1 MAGSIRRAA
10 DLAGCAMRASLLVP
24 SAVLLAA
31 TATGAAPAKA
41 DPLVHTYSIVARDPA
56 TGEMGVAV
64 QSHWFSVGSIV
75 TWGEAGV
82 GVVATQ
88 SLVEPAYGPK
98 GLELMRQGV
107 PAPKALERLVAEDAG
122 RNGRQVAMLD
132 ATGAVSAYTGPGA
145 IAAAGHHVGAQY
157 STQANMM
164 GKPTVWPAMA
174 KAFEAATGS
183 LADRLIA
190 ALEAAEREGGDIRG
204 RQSAAILI
212 VKAKGSGRPWAGAD
226 RVFDLRVEDH
236 PQPVEELK
244 RLVRLQKAYQR
255 ANRGDELMTE
265 KKVDEALKEYAAAA
279 KIAPEI
285 VELPFWEAVTLASV
299 GKEAEAAPIFK
310 AVFAKEPIWAEL
322 LERLPAAGLFPDDQ
336 PLIGRIKALRPAPA
350 R

>member
-1 MAGSIRRAA
+1 MHAFTECA
-10 DLAGCAMRASLLVP
+10 DATVADP
-24 SAVLLAA
+24 AA
-31 TATGAAPAKA
+31 T
-41 DPLVHTYSIVARDPA
+41 
-56 TGEMGVAV
+56 
-64 QSHWFSVGSIV
+64 
-75 TWGEAGV
+75 
-82 GVVATQ
+82 
-88 SLVEPAYGPK
+88 
-98 GLELMRQGV
+98 
-107 PAPKALERLVAEDAG
+107 
-122 RNGRQVAMLD
+122 
-132 ATGAVSAYTGPGA
+132 
-145 IAAAGHHVGAQY
+145 GHHVGVQY

-212 VKAKGSGRPWAGAD
+212 VKAKGSGKPWAGAD

-236 PQPVEELK
+236 PKPVEELK

-279 KIAPEI
+279 QIAPEI

-310 AVFAKEPIWAEL
+310 AVSRTAAPIRSGNAGRGRPTRPRSP
-322 LERLPAAGLFPDDQ
+322 RLPDAMSARAPCCPMPPWSL
-336 PLIGRIKALRPAPA
+336 PAT
-350 R
+350 RSC